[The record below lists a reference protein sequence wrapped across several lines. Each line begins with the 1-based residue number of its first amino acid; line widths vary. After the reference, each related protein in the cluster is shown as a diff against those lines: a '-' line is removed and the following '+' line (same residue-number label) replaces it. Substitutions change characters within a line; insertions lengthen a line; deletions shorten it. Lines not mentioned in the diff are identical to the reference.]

1 MAASQLPSALV
12 LMYAGFDPSILAGL
26 SGLNI
31 GLTVAG
37 VVLAWVSV
45 KTMFGDSQTKATG
58 AQIP

>member
-1 MAASQLPSALV
+1 
-12 LMYAGFDPSILAGL
+12 MYAGFDPSILAGL